1 MLRLDGT
8 IGSILKEKGS
18 AAWSV
23 APRRT
28 VYDAIEMM
36 AEKSVGALLVVSD
49 GKLVGIIS
57 ERDYAR
63 KVILRGKSSAT
74 TLVQEIMSSPVIFV
88 TAKHRVDECMD
99 LMTKNRV
106 RHLPVIENDS
116 IVGIVSI
123 GDLVRWAIS
132 EQQET
137 IEHLHNYI
145 SAKYPT

>member
-8 IGSILKEKGS
+8 IASILKGKGS
-18 AAWSV
+18 AVWSV
-23 APRRT
+23 SPQRT

-36 AEKSVGALLVVSD
+36 ADKSVGALLVVSER
-49 GKLVGIIS
+49 KLVGIIS

-74 TLVQEIMSSPVIFV
+74 TLVHEIMSSPVTFV

-106 RHLPVIENDS
+106 RHLPVIENDN
-116 IVGIVSI
+116 IFGIVSI

-137 IEHLHNYI
+137 IEHLQNYI
-145 SAKYPT
+145 TVKYPT